1 MAVQNWPVTLPQYPE
16 RSYAETQ
23 GHNILRTPMDQ
34 GPAKQRFRSLRPQQL
49 SVQYML
55 SKAQLA
61 TLETFV
67 LDTLQGVSRFNFP
80 HPRLSSGTNYVFK
93 EVRVVPQGNGDLF
106 TVQHIGADYYR
117 VNLQLEVLP

>member
-1 MAVQNWPVTLPQYPE
+1 MANISWPLTLPQYPE
-16 RSYAETQ
+16 RSYSETQ

-67 LDTLQGVSRFNFP
+67 LDTLQGVYRFNFP
-80 HPRLSSGTNYVFK
+80 HPRLSSGTSYVFK
-93 EVRVVPQGNGDLF
+93 EVRVVPQGSGDFF
-106 TVQHIGADYYR
+106 TAQYIGADYYR

>member
-1 MAVQNWPVTLPQYPE
+1 MAITSWPQSLPQYPE
-16 RSYAETQ
+16 RSYQETQ
-23 GHNILRTPMDQ
+23 GHNIIRTPMDQ

-55 SKAQLA
+55 SKAQVA

-67 LDTLQGVSRFNFP
+67 LETLQGVYRFNFP
-80 HPRLSSGTNYVFK
+80 HPRLSTGTNYVLK
-93 EVRVVPQGNGDLF
+93 EVRVIPQSNGDLF
-106 TVQHIGADYYR
+106 SLQHIGADYYR